1 MERAEWGSAY
11 EDQGLVFARENGTP
25 IRPEH
30 VVKRFGPLCRAAG
43 VPKITIH
50 DLRHTAATLMI
61 GSGVPLAVVSK
72 VLRHTQVSITA
83 DLYGHLTPEIATSA
97 ADTFGAA
104 LDAARAE
111 HAAER
116 TMHTAPTM
124 RPNDLKNDS
133 ACPPISETPQL
144 RHSAPGETRTPNL
157 LIRSQMLYPLSYGRS
172 FSCRPTSSPTGG
184 GGSGI

>member
-25 IRPEH
+25 IRTEH

-83 DLYGHLTPEIATSA
+83 DLYGHLIRKSSRGRASGTTGLAWLRR
-97 ADTFGAA
+97 GAGA
-104 LDAARAE
+104 GEAVVRRRAR
-111 HAAER
+111 
-116 TMHTAPTM
+116 
-124 RPNDLKNDS
+124 
-133 ACPPISETPQL
+133 
-144 RHSAPGETRTPNL
+144 G
-157 LIRSQMLYPLSYGRS
+157 
-172 FSCRPTSSPTGG
+172 
-184 GGSGI
+184 